1 MVTPVFPGYHL
12 STLPWCNILPLSHGC
27 ECYTISLVMK
37 KIILASASPRRK
49 ELLEKIGLG
58 FEVEP
63 GDYAEEVRSDLKPHE
78 LAKAISRGKAL
89 AVASKHQNAIII
101 AADTFVVCRDKIMG
115 KPRTEAEAKVMLRA
129 ISGRAHS
136 VITGFTILD
145 AGENKILS
153 QAVETIVH
161 VKQLS
166 SKEIDAYVRSG
177 EPIGKAG
184 AYEIQG
190 LGSVIIEKIEGD
202 YFNVVGLPLSSLAE
216 SLKKFGVHIL

>member
-1 MVTPVFPGYHL
+1 MHIEHSLQAGFSASVIDERIVGSSGTFVLIAAKRSREPYPGL
-12 STLPWCNILPLSHGC
+12 STIVFFPRLPNP
-27 ECYTISLVMK
+27 
-37 KIILASASPRRK
+37 
-49 ELLEKIGLG
+49 
-58 FEVEP
+58 
-63 GDYAEEVRSDLKPHE
+63 LKPHE

-101 AADTFVVCRDKIMG
+101 AADTFVVCRGKIMA
-115 KPRTEAEAKVMLRA
+115 KPGTEAEARVMLRA

-145 AGENKILS
+145 TGKNKILS

-216 SLKKFGVHIL
+216 SLKKFGVHILL

>member
-1 MVTPVFPGYHL
+1 
-12 STLPWCNILPLSHGC
+12 
-27 ECYTISLVMK
+27 MK
-37 KIILASASPRRK
+37 KIILASASARRK
-49 ELLEKIGLG
+49 ELLGKLGLK
-58 FEVEP
+58 FEVAP
-63 GDYAEEVRSDLKPHE
+63 SDYAEDVGARLAPHK
-78 LAKAISRGKAL
+78 LAKAISQQKAL
-89 AVASKHQNAIII
+89 TVASKYPNAIVI
-101 AADTFVVCRDKIMG
+101 AADTFVVCRGKIMG

-136 VITGFTILD
+136 VITGFTIVD
-145 AGENKILS
+145 TDEGKILS
-153 QAVETIVH
+153 QTVETIVH

-190 LGSVIIEKIEGD
+190 LGSVIVERIEGD

-216 SLKKFGVHIL
+216 GLEKFGVHVL

>member
-1 MVTPVFPGYHL
+1 
-12 STLPWCNILPLSHGC
+12 
-27 ECYTISLVMK
+27 MK
-37 KIILASASPRRK
+37 RIILASASPRRR

-63 GDYAEEVRSDLKPHE
+63 GAYVEEVRSNINPRE

-101 AADTFVVCRDKIMG
+101 AADTFVVCRGKIMG
-115 KPRTEAEAKVMLRA
+115 KPKTEAEAKEMLQA
-129 ISGRAHS
+129 ISGGSHS

-145 AGENKILS
+145 MDEDIILS

-161 VKQLS
+161 IKQLS
-166 SKEIDAYVRSG
+166 LEEIDAYVRSG

-190 LGSVIIEKIEGD
+190 LGSVIVEKIEGD

-216 SLKKFGVHIL
+216 SLKKFGVYIL

>member
-1 MVTPVFPGYHL
+1 
-12 STLPWCNILPLSHGC
+12 
-27 ECYTISLVMK
+27 MK

-49 ELLEKIGLG
+49 ELLEKSGLG

-63 GDYAEEVRSDLKPHE
+63 SDYAEELCLDLKPHE

-115 KPRTEAEAKVMLRA
+115 KPKTEAEAKVMLRA

-136 VITGFTILD
+136 VSTGFTILD
-145 AGENKILS
+145 TGKNRILS

-216 SLKKFGVHIL
+216 SLKKFGVHILL